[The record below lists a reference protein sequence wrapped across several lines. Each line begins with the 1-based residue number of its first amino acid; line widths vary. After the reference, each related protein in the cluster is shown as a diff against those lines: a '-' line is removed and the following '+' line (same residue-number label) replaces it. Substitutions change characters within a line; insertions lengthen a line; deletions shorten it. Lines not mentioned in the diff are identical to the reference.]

1 MQRPNSTEGLETEDR
16 QDVLDSDFTHFYLIS

>member
-1 MQRPNSTEGLETEDR
+1 MQRPNSTEGLETEDP